1 MISCGM
7 AGTWVV
13 HPSVQVDSPALW
25 HSEAAGDRKG
35 LITCAQDT
43 VPTTCMHSSFG
54 PWLLLV

>member
-1 MISCGM
+1 MLSCGN

-13 HPSVQVDSPALW
+13 HPSVQVDSPARW
-25 HSEAAGDRKG
+25 HSEAAGDGKG

-54 PWLLLV
+54 P